1 MKGLVNI
8 DVRGLPL
15 SVTGVWWILTPT
27 TENRES
33 SCLPG
38 MEWACAWGLESKPSP
53 WVPSIIVFSGDDPYW
68 TADPRGTCER
78 VLADWAIGEKNYRLR
93 WSAELV
99 NLWQRQDQFYSQ
111 YGATLAE
118 GRVSDW
124 IWWSTHAHTHT
135 HTHGHTSLSSF
146 THKPVQVTLFYN
158 FTLLSAQIHAHI
170 IGTVIFRLLGEKH
183 WVSPSCTNVFSLC
196 SHCCLYSHDGGWSE
210 TEHISAWRWR
220 STLFAL
226 ALQEAWKLLYYWI
239 LPSQVLREVE
249 AFSVLFTTLEL

>member
-1 MKGLVNI
+1 MVSEHSFTSSSWICGSIRVVSAEHDYWRHSGL
-8 DVRGLPL
+8 GLDF
-15 SVTGVWWILTPT
+15 TRTLTPSLVDNSLFSVVGGR
-27 TENRES
+27 TEVDM
-33 SCLPG
+33 G
-38 MEWACAWGLESKPSP
+38 GQ
-53 WVPSIIVFSGDDPYW
+53 VV
-68 TADPRGTCER
+68 
-78 VLADWAIGEKNYRLR
+78 
-93 WSAELV
+93 
-99 NLWQRQDQFYSQ
+99 
-111 YGATLAE
+111 
-118 GRVSDW
+118 
-124 IWWSTHAHTHT
+124 STHAHTHT